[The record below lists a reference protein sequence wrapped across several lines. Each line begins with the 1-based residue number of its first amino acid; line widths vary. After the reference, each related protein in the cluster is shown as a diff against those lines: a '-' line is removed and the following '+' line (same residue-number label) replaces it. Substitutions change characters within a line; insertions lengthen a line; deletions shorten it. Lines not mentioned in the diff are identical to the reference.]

1 MIARFLFCILFFIF
15 QCLFF
20 DFIHFIILK
29 FKSR

>member
-1 MIARFLFCILFFIF
+1 MARFLFCILFFVS

-20 DFIHFIILK
+20 DFINFIILK